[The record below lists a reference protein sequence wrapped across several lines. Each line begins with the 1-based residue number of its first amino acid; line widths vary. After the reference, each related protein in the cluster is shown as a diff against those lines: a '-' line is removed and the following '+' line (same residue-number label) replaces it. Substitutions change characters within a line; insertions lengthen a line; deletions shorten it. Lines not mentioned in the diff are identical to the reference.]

1 MSCNC
6 QSSMGQAA
14 QSKGQPASSNV
25 AVKSSGLP
33 KAQPKP
39 AFVSVRYSG
48 PTSTTATGPV
58 SGRRYSFSRT
68 GVVVQVDPRD
78 KAAMAKVPHLRQV

>member
-6 QSSMGQAA
+6 QSSMGRAA
-14 QSKGQPASSNV
+14 ASKGQQVSSNV
-25 AVKSSGLP
+25 AVKRSGLP
-33 KAQPKP
+33 KAQPQP
-39 AFVSVRYSG
+39 AFVSIRYSG

-58 SGRRYSFSRT
+58 SGRKYDFSRT

-78 KAAMAKVPHLRQV
+78 KAAMARVPHLRQV